1 MTWVKICGI
10 TDIETAV
17 AASQAGADYLGMV
30 FAPGRRQVS
39 PENALQIVKAV
50 HQLNTRP
57 YIVGVFVNTPAAE
70 VNHIADYCKLDWVQL
85 SGDEN
90 WDYCKDI
97 ETPMIKVFHINPG
110 ARQAEISTEVW
121 KGYHSVPP
129 KQMIC
134 LLDSAVTG
142 AYGGTGETFNW
153 QIVKEVANKFSVM
166 IAGGLSPANVGELL
180 TLVRPWGVD
189 VSSGVETDGKKDIG
203 KINAFIA
210 TVRRLD
216 IEHAGGGQ
224 LG

>member
-1 MTWVKICGI
+1 
-10 TDIETAV
+10 
-17 AASQAGADYLGMV
+17 
-30 FAPGRRQVS
+30 
-39 PENALQIVKAV
+39 
-50 HQLNTRP
+50 
-57 YIVGVFVNTPAAE
+57 
-70 VNHIADYCKLDWVQL
+70 
-85 SGDEN
+85 
-90 WDYCKDI
+90 
-97 ETPMIKVFHINPG
+97 
-110 ARQAEISTEVW
+110 
-121 KGYHSVPP
+121 
-129 KQMIC
+129 
-134 LLDSAVTG
+134 VTG